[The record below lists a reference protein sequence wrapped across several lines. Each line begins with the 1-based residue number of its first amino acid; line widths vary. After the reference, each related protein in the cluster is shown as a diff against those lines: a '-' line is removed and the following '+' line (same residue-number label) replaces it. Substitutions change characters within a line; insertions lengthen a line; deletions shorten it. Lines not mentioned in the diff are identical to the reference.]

1 MRSGMFRSRET
12 LALRL
17 TLSEFWQKEANMTL
31 RFGLAASVLIGGS
44 FLCHEATAQT
54 PVAGV
59 AYQVPSAYASVPPGT
74 LIPYGGFNYVAQG
87 NGTMLLAASQAAAPP
102 PVASYAPPV
111 TYANPG
117 YVPYA
122 NYYAPVGPGWRPPPY
137 RPFGGFGPAPLS
149 PWDGWAPWPRARRG
163 SVFVGR

>member
-1 MRSGMFRSRET
+1 M
-12 LALRL
+12 A
-17 TLSEFWQKEANMTL
+17 L
-31 RFGLAASVLIGGS
+31 RFGLAASVLIGGLA
-44 FLCHEATAQT
+44 LCPEAKAQV

-87 NGTMLLAASQAAAPP
+87 NGTMLLAASQAPSPP

-111 TYANPG
+111 TYVNPG
-117 YVPYA
+117 YVPYT
-122 NYYAPVGPGWRPPPY
+122 NYYAPVRPGWRPQPY

-149 PWDGWAPWPRARRG
+149 PWDGWGMWPGVRRG
-163 SVFVGR
+163 GVFIGR